1 MTMTR
6 VMLPL
11 TALAVLS
18 APAAFA
24 QKREIQQLQRDIAIL
39 QDEMRMSAKQQNE
52 RLAAIESLLKT
63 TMDQINTTNRS
74 VTVLDNSLRTRMEQ
88 GLTKSMAGMGA
99 KVDGLAEDYRYV
111 RETVAELNSKL
122 SKISSQVSD
131 LDNAIRTMQ
140 APPAPPGGAPGM
152 APSASGPPQGVTAQ
166 SLYQAALRDKSAGN
180 NDLAMRQF
188 NDYLTWFGGTDLAPN
203 AQYYIGEIFYNQKE
217 YDKALQ
223 SFDAVLERFPKN
235 PKTEDARFMKGRTLV
250 RMNQRNE
257 GAEEFRA
264 LIKESPNSELGKR
277 SRDELRALGLSTG
290 ATSTPARRRK

>member
-6 VMLPL
+6 VILPL
-11 TALAVLS
+11 AALAVLS
-18 APAAFA
+18 APAGFA
-24 QKREIQQLQRDIAIL
+24 QKREIAQLQRDIAIL
-39 QDEMRMSAKQQNE
+39 QDEMRTSIKQQNE
-52 RLAAIESLLKT
+52 RLAALESMLKT
-63 TMDQINTTNRS
+63 TLDQINATNRS

-99 KVDGLAEDYRYV
+99 KVDTLAEDYRYV

-122 SKISSQVSD
+122 TKISSQVAD

-140 APPAPPGGAPGM
+140 APPAPPAGAPGV

-166 SLYQAALRDKSAGN
+166 SLYQDALRDKSAGN

-188 NDYLTWFGGTDLAPN
+188 NDYLSWFGGTDLAPN

-217 YDKALQ
+217 FDKAMQ

-235 PKTEDARFMKGRTLV
+235 AKTTDARFMKGRTLV
-250 RMNQRNE
+250 RLGQRNE

-264 LIKESPNSELGKR
+264 IIKEAPNSELGRR

-290 ATSTPARRRK
+290 APATKRR